1 MFNPYTMVAR
11 GVWTAIIVLYLLGVI
26 NMGIFDVSNYG
37 LNEEYM
43 VPMLVAVLVMG
54 LLTAIGIRRYWHD
67 KAADDAGYDNPF
79 DLPYDKRYDF
89 GTAVGFILGAAG
101 GMYAAPALVD
111 YLFTGAGMW
120 SYTLVAGL
128 SAAVLVVVITHLIHF
143 GLRKFLIKTKEY
155 FTDISG
161 VANDF
166 ADTVKDL
173 LDDGKVNGS
182 TGTAT
187 DAAEPAPQPTVFVTG
202 QPIPADPNQKQ

>member
-1 MFNPYTMVAR
+1 
-11 GVWTAIIVLYLLGVI
+11 
-26 NMGIFDVSNYG
+26 
-37 LNEEYM
+37 
-43 VPMLVAVLVMG
+43 
-54 LLTAIGIRRYWHD
+54 
-67 KAADDAGYDNPF
+67 
-79 DLPYDKRYDF
+79 
-89 GTAVGFILGAAG
+89 
-101 GMYAAPALVD
+101 MYAAPALVD

-128 SAAVLVVVITHLIHF
+128 SAAVLVVIITHLIHF
-143 GLRKFLIKTKEY
+143 GLRKFLIKTKDY

-182 TGTAT
+182 AGTAT
-187 DAAEPAPQPTVFVTG
+187 TENTEAQPTVFVTG

>member
-1 MFNPYTMVAR
+1 
-11 GVWTAIIVLYLLGVI
+11 
-26 NMGIFDVSNYG
+26 MGIFDVSNYG

-143 GLRKFLIKTKEY
+143 GLRKFLIKTKDY

-182 TGTAT
+182 TGTAS
-187 DAAEPAPQPTVFVTG
+187 AENTEAQPTVFVTG
-202 QPIPADPNQKQ
+202 QPIPADQNQKQ

>member
-1 MFNPYTMVAR
+1 MFNPYTMAAR
-11 GVWTAIIVLYLLGVI
+11 GVWTALFVLYLYGVI
-26 NMGIFDVSNYG
+26 NMGIFDITNYG
-37 LNEEYM
+37 VNEEYM
-43 VPMLVAVLVMG
+43 VPMLVAVIVMG
-54 LLTAIGIRRYWHD
+54 LLTAISLRRYYHD
-67 KAADDAGYDNPF
+67 KAADNAGYENPF

-120 SYTLVAGL
+120 SFTLVAGL

-161 VANDF
+161 VAGDLV
-166 ADTVKDL
+166 DTVKDL
-173 LDDGKVNGS
+173 MDDGKVNGS
-182 TGTAT
+182 VGNTVEEPKAE
-187 DAAEPAPQPTVFVTG
+187 EPAQSQVVSAG
-202 QPIPADPNQKQ
+202 GPIQNQ